1 MGVRATV
8 FSVLVTYLAAGR
20 PLCRVSPGCCPG
32 GGGGGGVGWYI
43 PRSLATSASGEPG
56 LLPGRWR
63 WGEGVYIPRSPVTS
77 VSDEPRLLPGRW
89 RWGGVVHT

>member
-1 MGVRATV
+1 MEVGWGG
-8 FSVLVTYLAAGR
+8 TYLGAWP
-20 PLCRVSPGCCPG
+20 PLHRVSP
-32 GGGGGGVGWYI
+32 
-43 PRSLATSASGEPG
+43 ATSASGEPG